1 MPGQLPTFI
10 LHGRMKRNLCDG
22 DIRLTTP
29 LINSTNTKRRTAM
42 CPVPPDTMQWDTEHH
57 LGSILHKNV
66 ELESD
71 WTLRFNYHS
80 AEIPETEDCR

>member
-1 MPGQLPTFI
+1 
-10 LHGRMKRNLCDG
+10 
-22 DIRLTTP
+22 
-29 LINSTNTKRRTAM
+29 M